1 MLTMMLI
8 FEDYDDDDGVVVGAC
23 QQVKREPV
31 GGRGEQF
38 HNSLSLSKDLSK
50 QRFHGHEFIA

>member
-8 FEDYDDDDGVVVGAC
+8 FEEYDDDDGVVVGAC

-38 HNSLSLSKDLSK
+38 HNSLSLSKMYPNNAFMDISS
-50 QRFHGHEFIA
+50 

>member
-23 QQVKREPV
+23 QQAKREPV

-38 HNSLSLSKDLSK
+38 HNSLSLPKMYPNNAFMDISS
-50 QRFHGHEFIA
+50 